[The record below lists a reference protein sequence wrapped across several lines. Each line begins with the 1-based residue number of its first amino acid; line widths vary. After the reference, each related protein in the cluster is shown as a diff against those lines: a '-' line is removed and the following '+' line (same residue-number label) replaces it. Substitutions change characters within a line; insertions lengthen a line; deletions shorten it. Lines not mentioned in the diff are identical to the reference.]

1 MIKIK
6 SRKSNQKNFFHFQ
19 QDFELFHLQF
29 LTPLMKVEL
38 VAVVKPQMIFHQY
51 SSHNNFGY
59 FHRIYIHGL
68 SSTNFV
74 MTMQKD
80 GRKMALL
87 DIRMQRHGNKCVNK
101 KKNSFKLRPSLY
113 STLILRIFI
122 WWSIHRAEHWIE
134 GNLFFWAELN
144 LF

>member
-113 STLILRIFI
+113 ILYFDPEDLYLVIYTQSRALNRRQFIFL
-122 WWSIHRAEHWIE
+122 S
-134 GNLFFWAELN
+134 
-144 LF
+144 